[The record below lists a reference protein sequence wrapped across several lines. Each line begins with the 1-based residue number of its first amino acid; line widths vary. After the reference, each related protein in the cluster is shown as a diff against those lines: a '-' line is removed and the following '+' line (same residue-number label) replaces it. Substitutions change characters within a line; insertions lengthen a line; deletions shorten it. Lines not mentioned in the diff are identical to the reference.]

1 MNVMSYFKKNMIS
14 IIILVSFLIAVCL
27 YVGYRY
33 VHPRLNQIYH
43 PNREFD
49 TNETEVKKADILFFY
64 VNWCPYS
71 INALKLWDAL
81 SLQYNNKQY
90 KDTLLNF
97 HKIDCEDESN
107 NAIIEQHNITG
118 YPTIKLI
125 KENGSVEFNANPTE
139 SSLRLFLDNA
149 L

>member
-1 MNVMSYFKKNMIS
+1 MSVMSYFKKNMIS
-14 IIILVSFLIAVCL
+14 IIILVAFLIAVCL
-27 YVGYRY
+27 YVGYSY
-33 VHPRLNQIYH
+33 VQPRLNQIYH

-49 TNETEVKKADILFFY
+49 TNVKVKKVEILFFY

-71 INALKLWDAL
+71 IKAIKPWDDL
-81 SLQYNNKQY
+81 SSQYNNKEY
-90 KDTLLNF
+90 KGTLLNF

-107 NAIIEQHNITG
+107 NTIIEKHNITG